1 MSHTCIFIV
10 AIQNHRR
17 RISLLI
23 VAIFLFLCGI
33 HSSSETA
40 FSQSTAFSRDTAS
53 KPSPL
58 GGAEEIAFQKY
69 FSEIELL
76 LCFQGKGSCLPYDA
90 GVLHEAYQKLPALR
104 NNRTIVAGNSSG
116 SIPAAFF
123 CCFGFSDSNVA
134 YAEERLKNGNRDA
147 VRNMEDVNNKIS
159 KLAKG
164 LSTEIP
170 HWEVREYIAF
180 ALGVQRWQDAKSIDE
195 IVRRSHAS
203 PRYPCL
209 IVASNKEVLDNKHL
223 SGYLSSSHLKEI
235 DPSNMDVLWRTE
247 AYEFY
252 KLHPEQFSRDH
263 PKLVLGP
270 TRRIGKAATFFVDAS
285 MYSLLSRIPEE
296 ERTADLRLM
305 KDAKDIATAILAS
318 VAEPSYFPSVTEPEP
333 NKIFASDTHP
343 FASTIRQRSYTGG
356 YVISMPGQDVR
367 RMLPGIRVLGTGW
380 RHNPLVAR
388 VLLKNWLLADCEQ
401 IAFLSEYWSD
411 LEVNPD
417 YEFESHI
424 EVRDL
429 TGQQEYEFGRKRAAE
444 LFANNIGAPAFVNSP
459 KYNYPAKQAIYPKRE
474 VLDMFIDPNEDGTPR
489 ILRTMRG
496 M

>member
-1 MSHTCIFIV
+1 MNPTNIFNV
-10 AIQNHRR
+10 AIPNHRR
-17 RISLLI
+17 RDLLLTVAISL
-23 VAIFLFLCGI
+23 FPLCKPSG
-33 HSSSETA
+33 SETA
-40 FSQSTAFSRDTAS
+40 FSQDIDS
-53 KPSPL
+53 KPPTSV
-58 GGAEEIAFQKY
+58 AAQEIVFQKY

-90 GVLHEAYQKLPALR
+90 GVLHEAYERFPALR

-159 KLAKG
+159 KLSKG

-180 ALGVQRWQDAKSIDE
+180 ALGVPQWQDAKSIDE
-195 IVRRSHAS
+195 IIQRSHAS

-209 IVASNKEVLDNKHL
+209 IVASNKEVLDSKHPR
-223 SGYLSSSHLKEI
+223 GNLSSSHLKEL

-252 KLHPEQFSRDH
+252 KLHPEHFSRDH
-263 PKLVLGP
+263 PNLVLGP

-318 VAEPSYFPSVTEPEP
+318 VAEPSYFPSVVEREP
-333 NKIFASDTHP
+333 NKILPSDTHP
-343 FASTIRQRSYTGG
+343 FPSTIRQRSYTGG
-356 YVISMPGQDVR
+356 YVISIPGQDVR

-388 VLLKNWLLADCEQ
+388 ILLKNWLLADCEQ
-401 IAFLSEYWSD
+401 LAFLSEYWSD
-411 LEVNPD
+411 LEINPD

-429 TGQQEYEFGRKRAAE
+429 TGQQEYEFGCKRAAE
-444 LFANNIGAPAFVNSP
+444 LFADNIGVPAFVNRP
-459 KYNYPAKQAIYPKRE
+459 KYNYPAKRAIYPNRE
-474 VLDMFIDPNEDGTPR
+474 VLEMFIDPNENGTHPV
-489 ILRTMRG
+489 LRTMRG